1 MQFLREGKT
10 INVFLELCYM
20 YLFSCIY
27 EILSFLGINTVGD
40 WRKEKYLGS
49 FHITFYVPGTSYLSE
64 LCCPNTIEIY
74 K

>member
-20 YLFSCIY
+20 YLFGCIY
-27 EILSFLGINTVGD
+27 EILSFLGINTVGG

-49 FHITFYVPGTSYLSE
+49 FHITFYVPGTS
-64 LCCPNTIEIY
+64 
-74 K
+74 